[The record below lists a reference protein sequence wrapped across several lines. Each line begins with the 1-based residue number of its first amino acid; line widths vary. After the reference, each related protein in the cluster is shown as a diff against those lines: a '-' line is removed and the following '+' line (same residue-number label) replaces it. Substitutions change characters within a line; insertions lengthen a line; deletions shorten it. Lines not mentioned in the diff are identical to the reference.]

1 MDVEESFTASEDGV
15 LRIKKGTGGSYK
27 GLKPG
32 DMLNNLFNLVP
43 ELGTIAQLDLKIPFN
58 KDSSR
63 IGPKDWIEIAR
74 MLDRHRAEYDAFLII
89 HGTDTMAYTAS
100 ALSLMLLG
108 FKKPVVLTG
117 SQMPLA
123 SARTDARQNLIDALT
138 CAVAGLTPPYVQWAE
153 VAICFGGKLMRG
165 NRAQKVDSSSYQ
177 AFDSPGYPPL
187 ATLGIG
193 VDWNH
198 KFLLQ
203 SEGSYRPR
211 FKLDPSVIR
220 IPIVPGSDPR
230 KCYGDLMERGV
241 KGVVLESFGV
251 GNMPDSV
258 AQGWLPWLRDQT
270 KKGLKVCLTS
280 QCARGDLKPELYR
293 AGHAALQLGVEAG
306 PQMTSECAV
315 TKLMVCLAHPDL
327 PLAVPLAGEL

>member
-1 MDVEESFTASEDGV
+1 
-15 LRIKKGTGGSYK
+15 
-27 GLKPG
+27 
-32 DMLNNLFNLVP
+32 
-43 ELGTIAQLDLKIPFN
+43 
-58 KDSSR
+58 
-63 IGPKDWIEIAR
+63 
-74 MLDRHRAEYDAFLII
+74 
-89 HGTDTMAYTAS
+89 MAYTAS

-108 FKKPVVLTG
+108 FRKPIVLTG

-138 CAVAGLTPPYVQWAE
+138 CAVAGQTPPHVQARRRVRCVLLGWSE

-177 AFDSPGYPPL
+177 AFDSTYPYL

-203 SEGSYRPR
+203 LEGSYRPR
-211 FKLDPSVIR
+211 FLLDPAVIR

-230 KCYGDLMERGV
+230 LCYGDLMARGV
-241 KGVVLESFGV
+241 KGVVLETFGV
-251 GNMPDSV
+251 GNMPDS
-258 AQGWLPWLRDQT
+258 ANLGWLPWLKDQT

-280 QCARGDLKPELYR
+280 QCAKGDLKPELYK
-293 AGHAALQLGVEAG
+293 AGAAAMALGVEAG
-306 PQMTSECAV
+306 PQMTSE
-315 TKLMVCLAHPDL
+315 
-327 PLAVPLAGEL
+327 